1 MGVSLLVIYASLV
14 DHLGDDELES
24 IVFDELVIVAI
35 LRRGRSLPPWR
46 AKSSFRGG

>member
-1 MGVSLLVIYASLV
+1 MGVSVLVIYASLV

-24 IVFDELVIVAI
+24 IVFGELVIVAV
-35 LRRGRSLPPWR
+35 LGGRSLPPWR